1 MAPHRR
7 VFAITSLDPIAARIP
22 RSSVLRA
29 CWNYTRKLA
38 GIHFGEYVQK
48 DMIRVRVSRVRV
60 SKDHRAAIVEMS
72 FISTSV
78 PLALVG
84 STLVGKDRTILG
96 RQAGIIGGQPPI
108 IGISNR
114 RSQRAYY
121 CSEMT
126 TFGCVD
132 TPPTVATS
140 ATSPVPRPAGTV
152 RLI

>member
-1 MAPHRR
+1 M
-7 VFAITSLDPIAARIP
+7 
-22 RSSVLRA
+22 LRA

-38 GIHFGEYVQK
+38 GIHFGEYIQK
-48 DMIRVRVSRVRV
+48 DMIRVRV

-72 FISTSV
+72 FISTRVS
-78 PLALVG
+78 LALVG
-84 STLVGKDRTILG
+84 SPLVGKDRTILG

-114 RSQRAYY
+114 SQRAYY

-132 TPPTVATS
+132 TPPTVPTS
-140 ATSPVPRPAGTV
+140 ATSPVPRAAGTV